1 VSGKKRIAGKE
12 GGRGGGREGGRE
24 GGRDAHDRFSGGRE
38 VLGAF
43 HPRHVTDEP
52 HGDMGPPMNDPV
64 DRAHWLPAVR
74 EEGGWGVAVRRP
86 LRDGREGGR
95 EGGHTYRPRGIGE
108 GRRARPRRRRRRGCR
123 RHWRN
128 KKEGGREG
136 RLDGCI
142 WRRDRIGREG
152 VGG

>member
-64 DRAHWLPAVR
+64 DRAHLLPAVR
-74 EEGGWGVAVRRP
+74 EEGGSVGCIGEAALTR
-86 LRDGREGGR
+86 REGGR
-95 EGGHTYRPRGIGE
+95 EGGRTHLPAARNRGG
-108 GRRARPRRRRRRGCR
+108 
-123 RHWRN
+123 
-128 KKEGGREG
+128 
-136 RLDGCI
+136 
-142 WRRDRIGREG
+142 
-152 VGG
+152 